1 MIDGRTRGAWTIP
14 GGDEMRGPKR
24 AELSLA
30 LFSPDANIAGPF
42 DVSAL
47 VDEEGHI
54 TPNANRIGM
63 REEEEFVPPQQVTDV
78 VLRGDD
84 EGVDSGAV
92 EDDVKLGGVERD
104 GGTPGACRRVGQFLV
119 HGLPPV

>member
-1 MIDGRTRGAWTIP
+1 MG
-14 GGDEMRGPKR
+14 GPKR

-63 REEEEFVPPQQVTDV
+63 REEEELYPPS
-78 VLRGDD
+78 R
-84 EGVDSGAV
+84 
-92 EDDVKLGGVERD
+92 
-104 GGTPGACRRVGQFLV
+104 
-119 HGLPPV
+119 